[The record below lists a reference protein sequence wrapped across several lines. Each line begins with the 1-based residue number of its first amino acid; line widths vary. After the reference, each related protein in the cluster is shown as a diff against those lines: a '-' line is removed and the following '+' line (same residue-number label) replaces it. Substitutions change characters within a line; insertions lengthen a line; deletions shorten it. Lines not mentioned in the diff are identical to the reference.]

1 MATQPDA
8 TTFVTWGDPGSLAS
22 VPGWLVLGG
31 ASSTAIHV
39 YAILS
44 LYVAQKSPTRQAVAD
59 ILGTTEKGVQK
70 ALDELIGAGAVEKP
84 GPRGYRLLMA
94 QGAASP
100 KPALLP
106 AILVADMKKPP
117 AIVRVNGRNL
127 PFDALCGECAIDE
140 RSPRTQAVTAALHG
154 RRGGTGITH
163 LFWLECQREA
173 EMKPDT
179 GLAAL
184 AALNSDG
191 DRYARLLAQAIRGKA
206 ALIRRK
212 QPWREVVT
220 PQLIRDLWLDIEH
233 APDPTKR
240 GMTGADVLA
249 L

>member
-1 MATQPDA
+1 MALQPDA
-8 TTFVTWGDPGSLAS
+8 TTFVTWGDPGALAS

-44 LYVAQKSPTRQAVAD
+44 LHVAQKSPTRQTIAT

-70 ALDELIGAGAVEKP
+70 ALDELIEAGALTKP
-84 GPRGYRLLMA
+84 GPRGYRLLLT
-94 QGAASP
+94 QGAADP
-100 KPALLP
+100 KPAQLP
-106 AILVADMKKPP
+106 VILVADMKKPP

-127 PFDALCGECAIDE
+127 PFDVLCAVCAIDE
-140 RSPRTQAVTAALHG
+140 RSPRKQAVTAALHG

-163 LFWLECQREA
+163 LFWVECQRQA

-179 GLAAL
+179 GLVAL
-184 AALNSDG
+184 AQLNADG
-191 DRYARLLAQAIRGKA
+191 DRYSRLLAQAIQAKA
-206 ALIRRK
+206 QLIRRK

-220 PQLIRDLWLDIEH
+220 PQLVRDLWLDIEN
-233 APDPTKR
+233 APDAAKR
-240 GMTGADVLA
+240 GMTGADVMA